1 LEADPTDKQVTDKWD
16 DCTKAMNPLSSFLFA
31 ADAIK
36 EMEPLFSYLQRQRCN
51 YDGWGRDVSP
61 RLHEIMLGAQK
72 NVLDHILHYNV
83 TMRLTDTAL
92 YGNTFT
98 LETMMARLT
107 DSMFKADIKKDVNSY
122 RRNLQDEY
130 VEKLIV
136 MSGLETPSKHDN
148 FAQAS
153 ADYELGR
160 IATMVKNSKGNQV
173 HKSFLKRRI
182 NRAFYNC
189 KR

>member
-1 LEADPTDKQVTDKWD
+1 VEADPTDKQVTDKWD

-36 EMEPLFSYLQRQRCN
+36 EMEPLFAYLQRQRCN

-72 NVLDHILHYNV
+72 NVLDHILHSNV
-83 TMRLTDTAL
+83 TM
-92 YGNTFT
+92 
-98 LETMMARLT
+98 RLT

-153 ADYELGR
+153 ADYDLGR

-173 HKSFLKRRI
+173 HKSFLKGRI

-189 KR
+189 KI